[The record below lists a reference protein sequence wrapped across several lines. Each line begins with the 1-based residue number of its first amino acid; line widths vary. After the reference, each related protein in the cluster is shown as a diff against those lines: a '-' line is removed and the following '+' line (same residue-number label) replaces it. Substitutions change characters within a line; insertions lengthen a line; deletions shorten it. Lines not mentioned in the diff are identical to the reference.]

1 MDRRLLGYYNRELQ
15 HLRSSSGEF
24 AREFPKIAGRLSL
37 DEFDCADPYVERL
50 LEGFAFLSARVQLKL
65 DAEFPRF
72 TQSILEAVYPHYLA
86 PTPSMAVVEF
96 QPDMSDGG
104 LASGYR
110 IERNATLRANVGRD
124 ERTSCEY
131 RTGHDVTLW
140 PVSLQSAAYHTR
152 GLTTLDLPD
161 VAKGARAAI
170 GFTLEAGAGLS
181 FADIQLDELTF
192 YIRGADELPMRVYEQ
207 VFAHG
212 RQVIVRPGEPTPSWQ
227 HTLPRDAVRQ
237 VGFEEDEAL
246 LPVNGRAF
254 DGYRL
259 LSEYFA
265 FPSRFLFFRLTGL
278 REHIA
283 KCTGNRLELFFLL
296 DDEDVELEGQI
307 DASHFSLYAAP
318 VINLFPK
325 RADRI
330 QLSDKFSEF
339 HVVPDRTR
347 PTDFEVY
354 QVKNVTGFGLTAD
367 DVQPFAPFYAASDFD
382 ERLGGRGAYFTVNR
396 EPRMVSSKERERGRR
411 SSYGGSEVFLILV
424 DAQAAPYSADLRQLG
439 VETLCTNRDLPL
451 QMAVG
456 RTETDFSLEDSA
468 PVKAIRCLAGPSAPR
483 ASYAESEVSWRLISH
498 LSLNYLSLVDSA
510 DGEGAAALRDM
521 LKLYGDADAPHI
533 RKQVEG
539 VLSVSTQA
547 VTRRIVTNG
556 PLSFAR
562 GLGINVTLDE
572 EGFQGTG
579 VFILG
584 AVLERFFAKYVS
596 INSFTETS
604 VSTSQRGEIMRWPT
618 RSGIQRTL

>member
-1 MDRRLLGYYNRELQ
+1 MDKRLLGYYNRELQ

-24 AREFPKIAGRLSL
+24 AREFPKIASRLSL

-86 PTPSMAVVEF
+86 PTPSMAVVQF

-104 LASGYR
+104 LAGGYR
-110 IERNATLRANVGRD
+110 IERNATMRANVGRD
-124 ERTSCEY
+124 ERTACEY
-131 RTGHDVTLW
+131 RTGHAVTLW
-140 PVSLQSAAYHTR
+140 PVALAGAEYYTR
-152 GLTTLDLPD
+152 GLATLDLP
-161 VAKGARAAI
+161 AAAGGGRAAI

-181 FADIQLDELTF
+181 FADIALDELTF
-192 YIRGADELPMRVYEQ
+192 YIRGADELPMRIYEQ

-212 RQVIVRPGEPTPSWQ
+212 RNVVVRPAEKPTPWQ
-227 HTLPRDAVRQ
+227 HTLPGRAIRQ

-246 LPVNGRAF
+246 LPVSGRSF

-265 FPSRFLFFRLTGL
+265 FPARFLFFKLTGL
-278 REHIA
+278 REHLA
-283 KCTGNRLELFFLL
+283 QCKGNRIEVFVLL
-296 DDEDVELEGQI
+296 DEEDVELEGRI
-307 DASHFSLYAAP
+307 DASHFSLYSVP

-330 QLSDKFSEF
+330 HLSDKVSEF

-347 PTDFEVY
+347 PRDFEVY
-354 QVKNVTGFGLTAD
+354 QVKGVTGFGMTAD

-382 ERLGGRGAYFTVNR
+382 ESRGGTGAYFTVNR

-424 DAQAAPYSADLRQLG
+424 DAQAAPYRSELRQLG

-451 QMAVG
+451 QMGVG
-456 RTETDFSLEDSA
+456 RMDTDFSLEASA
-468 PVKAIRCLAGPSAPR
+468 PVTAIRCLAGPSAPQ
-483 ASYAESEVSWRLISH
+483 ASCAEGEVSWRLISH
-498 LSLNYLSLVDSA
+498 LSLNYLSLVDNSE
-510 DGEGAAALRDM
+510 GEGAAALRDM
-521 LKLYGDADAPHI
+521 LKLYGNADAAQI

-539 VLSVSTQA
+539 VLSVKTQA
-547 VTRRIVTNG
+547 VTRRIVTRG
-556 PLSFAR
+556 PLSLAR
-562 GLGINVTLDE
+562 GLGIKVTLDE

-596 INSFTETS
+596 INSFTETTIA
-604 VSTSQRGEIMRWPT
+604 TSQRGEIMRWPT
-618 RSGIQRTL
+618 RLGIQRTL